1 MQQLATAL
9 PGAVPTTN
17 TMPLAPARPAPETCP
32 LCGNLGIMGW
42 KTPRHYPLSEVQ
54 FCECPAGQRAQ
65 SAERAKA
72 AATQQDKLKAAF
84 TRAGIPAHFHGL
96 TIDTLAAVAG
106 DDPDKTKAI
115 EVARTMVEQGMYQ
128 DKPGVFLFGS
138 YGCGKTGVLTPVL
151 RHWLDQGHSG
161 LWIEFYDFC
170 EEIQSKY
177 GKGDEASQAMDLV
190 RSVEWLMMD
199 DIGDVARKDLETDDK
214 RKLLYQIVNHRHN
227 HVRPML
233 ITSNLTPGEFTAQF
247 GARTFERIAECC
259 AVVKIGGR
267 NLRRPGGAK

>member
-1 MQQLATAL
+1 MQPLA
-9 PGAVPTTN
+9 AVLQPAAPTN
-17 TMPLAPARPAPETCP
+17 TTPPAPRPAVCP
-32 LCGNLGIMGW
+32 LCGSLGIVGW

-54 FCECPAGQRAQ
+54 FCECQAGQRAQ
-65 SAERAKA
+65 DTERAKA
-72 AATQQDKLKAAF
+72 AKAQQEQMQRAF
-84 TRAGIPAHFHGL
+84 ARAGIPSHFHGL

-106 DDPDKTKAI
+106 ADAGKAKAI
-115 EVARTMVEQGMYQ
+115 EVARAMVEQGMYQ
-128 DKPGVFLFGS
+128 GKPGVFLFGS

-190 RSVEWLMMD
+190 RSVDWLMMD
-199 DIGDVARKDLETDDK
+199 DIGDTARKEPETDDK

-233 ITSNLTPGEFTAQF
+233 ITSNLSPDQFTTQF
-247 GARTFERIAECC
+247 GARTFERIVESCTI
-259 AVVKIGGR
+259 VKIAGR
-267 NLRRPGGAK
+267 NLRRGG

>member
-1 MQQLATAL
+1 MQQLANAL
-9 PGAVPTTN
+9 PSAVPTTN
-17 TMPLAPARPAPETCP
+17 TIPLAPARPAPETCP
-32 LCGNLGIMGW
+32 LCGNLGIVGW

-54 FCECPAGQRAQ
+54 FCECQAGQRAQ
-65 SAERAKA
+65 AAERAKA
-72 AATQQDKLKAAF
+72 TKVQQERLQQAF

-96 TIDTLAAVAG
+96 TIDTLAALAG
-106 DDPDKTKAI
+106 NDAEKAKAI
-115 EVARTMVEQGMYQ
+115 EVARTMVDQGMYQ
-128 DKPGVFLFGS
+128 GKPGVFLSGP

-170 EEIQSKY
+170 EEIQRKY
-177 GKGDEASQAMDLV
+177 GQGDEASQAMDLV
-190 RSVEWLMMD
+190 RSVDWLLMD
-199 DIGDVARKDLETDDK
+199 DIGDTARLTPETDDK

-233 ITSNLTPGEFTAQF
+233 ITTNLGPDQFVTQF
-247 GARTFERIAECC
+247 GARTFERIIESC
-259 AVVKIGGR
+259 AMVYIGGR

>member
-1 MQQLATAL
+1 MQQLANAL
-9 PGAVPTTN
+9 PSAVPTTN
-17 TMPLAPARPAPETCP
+17 NTMPLKPVRHLDTCP
-32 LCGNLGIMGW
+32 ACGGLGIIGW
-42 KTPRHYPLSEVQ
+42 KTPRHYPLSEVK
-54 FCECPAGQRAQ
+54 FCDCAYGEY
-65 SAERAKA
+65 AKA
-72 AATQQDKLKAAF
+72 AEHAKTAKVQQERLKQAF

-96 TIDTLAAVAG
+96 TIDTLATIAG
-106 DDPDKTKAI
+106 DDAEKAKAI
-115 EVARTMVEQGMYQ
+115 EVARAMVEQGMYQ

-190 RSVEWLMMD
+190 RGVDWLMMD
-199 DIGDVARKDLETDDK
+199 DIGDTARKEPETDDK